1 MNDIFELID
10 TSTFSSITLNEI
22 DKINVLVYADD
33 LLILAHSEEE
43 LQHHL
48 NKLSQYCK
56 QWKLEIN
63 IKKTKCIVF
72 NRGNKLCRANL
83 EIDGIKIENVKSIK
97 YLGFT
102 VGSNK
107 CSLSNTPRDLSTK
120 AKRAIFA
127 LSNKIKLSMLPTK
140 LALKVFSSQI
150 VPILLYGAEV
160 WAPYSNVNFCNWD
173 KNILERTQTQFLK
186 RILGCDIHT
195 PNLMIR
201 GELGKYPLLC
211 DIITRS
217 VSFISHIASCDG
229 SLANISLDLEISLS
243 DENNILYLVRK
254 VTPYFSETNNF
265 LSPKNKEEAKRQSK
279 SSYHEIW
286 VAQLSEMSKADSFV
300 LFKNRIWLEK
310 YTMSIKNHRH
320 RIALSRLRLSSHS
333 LMIEKGRHY
342 KPLIDRASRY
352 CPFCPTLVE
361 DECHFLIT
369 CPLYEDERQ
378 ELLDK
383 IRQNSSL
390 YDDIPSDLQKFIF
403 ILTNEDENILSSIA
417 AFTFNSF
424 NKRDTYLSNS

>member
-1 MNDIFELID
+1 M
-10 TSTFSSITLNEI
+10 
-22 DKINVLVYADD
+22 YADD
-33 LLILAHSEEE
+33 LLIFTHSEEE

-48 NKLSQYCK
+48 SKLSQYCK

-63 IKKTKCIVF
+63 TKKTKCIFF
-72 NRGNKLCRANL
+72 NRGNRLCKANL

-102 VGSNK
+102 VGSKN
-107 CSLSNTPRDLSTK
+107 CSLSNTPIDLSTK

-160 WAPYSNVNFCNWD
+160 WAPYLNVNFYNWD
-173 KNILERTQTQFLK
+173 KNITERAQTQFLK

-201 GELGKYPLLC
+201 GELGNYPLLC

-217 VSFISHIASCDG
+217 VSFISHIASSDG

-254 VTPYFSETNNF
+254 FTPYFSETNNF
-265 LSPKNKEEAKRQSK
+265 LSPKNKEETKRQSR

-286 VAQLSEMSKADSFV
+286 VAQLAEMSKADSFV

-342 KPLIDRASRY
+342 KPLIDRAKRY

-369 CPLYEDERQ
+369 CPLYNNERQ

-383 IRQNSSL
+383 VRRNSSL
-390 YDDIPSDLQKFIF
+390 YDDIPSDLQKFIY